1 MVFLKSRSVTVHE
14 DHQPEEEY
22 IAAAAS
28 ATTGGDCRSLTVWR
42 KSLLF
47 SCTGFTVIDS
57 YGDLVYRVD
66 NYIGQRPGEVTLMD
80 ASGKSV
86 LTVRRRKNLRLVE
99 NWHVY
104 EGEVGDTS
112 RTKRPSSSK
121 QPICSVKKHINILHA
136 NHNVLAYVFLGNSD
150 KRYAYRIEGSYA
162 NRSCKVLDK
171 SRRVVAEIKRKEAM
185 NEGVSFGVEV
195 FLLIVCPGFD
205 SGFAMALV
213 LLLDQMFS

>member
-1 MVFLKSRSVTVHE
+1 MFFFDE
-14 DHQPEEEY
+14 Q
-22 IAAAAS
+22 
-28 ATTGGDCRSLTVWR
+28 
-42 KSLLF
+42 
-47 SCTGFTVIDS
+47 
-57 YGDLVYRVD
+57 
-66 NYIGQRPGEVTLMD
+66 
-80 ASGKSV
+80 
-86 LTVRRRKNLRLVE
+86 NLRLVE

>member
-86 LTVRRRKNLRLVE
+86 LTVRRRKVI
-99 NWHVY
+99 
-104 EGEVGDTS
+104 S
-112 RTKRPSSSK
+112 
-121 QPICSVKKHINILHA
+121 I
-136 NHNVLAYVFLGNSD
+136 
-150 KRYAYRIEGSYA
+150 
-162 NRSCKVLDK
+162 
-171 SRRVVAEIKRKEAM
+171 
-185 NEGVSFGVEV
+185 
-195 FLLIVCPGFD
+195 
-205 SGFAMALV
+205 
-213 LLLDQMFS
+213 